1 MNGNSGLELL
11 CTDFALAQVSV
22 PMTGVRALFFFTF
35 KRAMLLSNRVN
46 QAPSKKINSEDLTH
60 TSYLSLAGTT
70 LKCLLVSS
78 ATLE

>member
-46 QAPSKKINSEDLTH
+46 QAPSKKINAED
-60 TSYLSLAGTT
+60 
-70 LKCLLVSS
+70 
-78 ATLE
+78 